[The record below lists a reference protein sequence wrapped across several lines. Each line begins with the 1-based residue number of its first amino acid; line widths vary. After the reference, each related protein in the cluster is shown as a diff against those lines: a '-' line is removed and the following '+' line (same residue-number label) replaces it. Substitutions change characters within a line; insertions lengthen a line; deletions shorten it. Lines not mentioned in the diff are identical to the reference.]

1 MYFVSTNSDITDA
14 SLNIALETYLVENRL
29 VDEPILLFY
38 INAPSIIVGRHQN
51 TIAEVNQPYLDQ
63 KHIQVVRR
71 MSGGGAVYHDLGNLN
86 FCFIQ
91 DSQCVIGD
99 FTDFTQPIIT
109 ALHQLG
115 ATGVELKG
123 RNDLLIDGKKFSGNA
138 MYVKGRRMTAH
149 GTILFDSDLEEVT
162 RALKPRKEKI
172 ESHGIQSIR
181 KRVTNLKPYLAPEY
195 QSLNIFEF
203 RDRLLLQIFGTEKR
217 EDIKEYV
224 LKDEEWQK
232 VYRLREKRFANWD
245 WNYGKSP
252 EFTLQYVHKFPAGLV
267 EYKLNVEQGH
277 IKAIRIYG
285 DFFGMGDM
293 TELEQALIGV
303 KYEKNAVMAVF
314 ERMDVKYYF
323 GDIAPEAL
331 AELLVN
337 GVYGQ

>member
-1 MYFVSTNSDITDA
+1 MYFVSGNSDITDA

-51 TIAEVNQPYLDQ
+51 TVAEVNQPYLDE
-63 KHIQVVRR
+63 KNIQVVRR

-86 FCFIQ
+86 FCFIK
-91 DSQCVIGD
+91 DNDGSIGD
-99 FTDFTQPIIT
+99 FAGFTQPVIK

-115 ATGVELKG
+115 ATGASLQG

-138 MYVKGRRMTAH
+138 MYAKGNRMTAH

-181 KRVTNLKPYLAPEY
+181 KRVTNIKPYLASEY
-195 QSLNIFEF
+195 QSLNTFEF
-203 RDRLLLQIFGTEKR
+203 RDHLLLQIFGVENR
-217 EDIKEYV
+217 QDIKEYV
-224 LKDEEWQK
+224 LTDDDWQK
-232 VYRLREKRFANWD
+232 VHQLRKERFANWD

-252 EFTLQYVHKFPAGLV
+252 EFSLEYAQKFPAGLV
-267 EYKLNVEQGH
+267 EYKLNVEQGY

-285 DFFGMGDM
+285 DFFGMGEINDL
-293 TELEQALIGV
+293 ELALTNV
-303 KYEKNAVMAVF
+303 KYEKNAVLNVF
-314 ERMDVKYYF
+314 QQIDIKHYF
-323 GDIAPEAL
+323 GNIEAEAL

-337 GVYGQ
+337 GVYE